1 MEKYSV
7 IKCVN
12 NNFIIA
18 SEHSDLQSAIVS
30 YHGECRALWNSL
42 DVETA
47 TVIIVDSKLRNVN
60 GYYEPIKHEQ
70 SVE

>member
-7 IKCVN
+7 VKCVN

-30 YHGECRALWNSL
+30 YHGECRSLWNAP

-47 TVIIVDSKLRNVN
+47 TVTILDNKLRTIN
-60 GYYEPIKHEQ
+60 GYHEIIEHT
-70 SVE
+70 VE